1 MNVITADTIIELLSR
16 AGVSPR
22 KRANLNL
29 HTELSDPT
37 NRFLN
42 AGMSGTYVR
51 PHRHRI
57 GKWELVIALQG
68 AVDLVI
74 FTTNGVVQDRVS
86 LGSNAVHLAEIEGGE
101 WHSIVFHAPAAVA
114 LEIKPGPYE
123 PEFDKEFATWAPPE
137 GDPAVVAF
145 VRWLETAAPG
155 NAVNLSS
162 PN

>member
-1 MNVITADTIIELLSR
+1 MNVITADTIVELLSH

-22 KRANLNL
+22 QRANLNL

-74 FTTNGVVQDRVS
+74 FTTNGVVKDRVS
-86 LGSNAVHLAEIEGGE
+86 LGSNGVHLAEIEGGE

-114 LEIKPGPYE
+114 LEVKPGPYE

-137 GDPAVVAF
+137 NDPGVVAF
-145 VRWLETAAPG
+145 VGWLKTAAPG
-155 NAVNLSS
+155 ERTLKH
-162 PN
+162 